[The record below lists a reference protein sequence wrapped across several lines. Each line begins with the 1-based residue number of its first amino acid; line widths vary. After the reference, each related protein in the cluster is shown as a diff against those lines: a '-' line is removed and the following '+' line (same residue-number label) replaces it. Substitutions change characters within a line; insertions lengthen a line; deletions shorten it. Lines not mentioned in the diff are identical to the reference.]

1 MPLPAL
7 ASAEVTGRRVMI
19 RADLNV
25 PMEGGR
31 VANDQR
37 IQAALPA
44 IRHCLER
51 GAAVIVVSHLGRP
64 AEGSFDA
71 RFSLAPVAAE
81 LGRALRMPVPLVRNW
96 LEGVALSP
104 GEVALCEN
112 ARFNPGEKADS
123 PQLGRR
129 MAALCDLYVMD
140 AFASAHRA
148 HASVHAVALAAREAC
163 AGPLLLA
170 EIAALETAFADPPRP
185 LVAIVGGAKV
195 SGKLG
200 LLGSLAAKADALIP
214 GGGIANTLLG
224 ATGVP
229 LGTSLAEPALYPQAL
244 DVLRG
249 RAEVLL
255 PTDAVIA
262 PSPEEAE
269 AARIAGIGQA
279 NPREMILDIGPET
292 AEGYARAIARAG
304 TVIWN
309 GPLGLFEVEAFASG
323 TRRVAEAIVASSTYC
338 LAGGGDTLRALDDFG
353 LASGPD
359 HLCTGGGAML
369 AWLEGSEL
377 PAIAALEARARRSG
391 IA

>member
-7 ASAEVTGRRVMI
+7 ASAEVAGRRVMI

-25 PMEGGR
+25 PLENGQ

-37 IQAALPA
+37 IRAALPA
-44 IRHCLER
+44 IRHCLDQ
-51 GAAVIVVSHLGRP
+51 GAAVIVLSHLGRP
-64 AEGSFDA
+64 QPGAFDE

-81 LGRALRMPVPLVRNW
+81 LSRALEMPVALKRDW
-96 LEGVALSP
+96 LEGVEVSP
-104 GEVALCEN
+104 GQVALCEN
-112 ARFNPGEKADS
+112 VRFNAGEKEDS
-123 PQLGRR
+123 AELGKR
-129 MAALCDLYVMD
+129 MAALCDLFVMD

-148 HASVHAVALAAREAC
+148 HASVHAVARAAPHAC
-163 AGPLLLA
+163 AGPLLLS
-170 EIAALETAFADPPRP
+170 ELAALEAAFADPVRP

-200 LLGSLAAKADALIP
+200 LLASLATKADLLIP

-224 ATGVP
+224 ARGVP
-229 LGTSLAEPALYPQAL
+229 LGRSLAEPDLYPQAIQAL
-244 DVLRG
+244 SG

-262 PSPEEAE
+262 PSPQSAE
-269 AARIAGIGQA
+269 AARIDRIDRTG
-279 NPREMILDIGPET
+279 PDEMILDIGPET
-292 AEGYARAIARAG
+292 AERYAKSLNAAG
-304 TVIWN
+304 TIIWN
-309 GPLGLFEVEAFASG
+309 GPLGLFEIEAFAAG
-323 TRRVAEAIVASSTYC
+323 TRRTAQAVAASSAYS

-353 LASGPD
+353 LAARID

-377 PAIAALEARARRSG
+377 PALAALAARASETG
-391 IA
+391 SA